1 MNIKTILFLIALTI
15 YQSNSVIFSQNT
27 LPEGFSYLFDVD
39 PSILQSVRYAQ
50 PINFV
55 G

>member
-1 MNIKTILFLIALTI
+1 MNIKTILLLMALAI
-15 YQSNSVIFSQNT
+15 YQSNSVNFSQNM
-27 LPEGFSYLFDVD
+27 LPEGFSYLTDVD